1 MADFETIGFIGLGV
15 MGEPMCQ
22 HLAAKLD
29 ARVIAY
35 DINPEPLKRLAK
47 HGVAA
52 AGSIAEIAGSVDL
65 VLISVPGSEQLEQVC
80 IGDAGIIAS
89 GRPGLLVADLS
100 TCSVGPTRKVAAA
113 LIAKGIDFVDAPV
126 TRTAQAAL
134 DGTLSIM
141 MGGDKAHYDRL
152 EPVLLTMGSDV
163 SHAGAIGTGQ
173 VSKILN
179 NMVCFQT
186 IVALSE
192 ALTMA
197 RRIGMDEGVLYDIL
211 CKGSADSFALR
222 NHGSKCMWPGTFVK
236 NTFSTMYALKDIG
249 YALELA
255 EDTDV
260 NARGAELAHAV
271 KHAVSARG
279 KLPPVPEERVYDGPP
294 EIAQRLGM

>member
-22 HLAAKLD
+22 NLAAKLD

-35 DINPEPLKRLAK
+35 DINPEPLERLAA
-47 HGVAA
+47 HGVGA
-52 AGSIAEIAGSVDL
+52 AGSIAEIAASVDL
-65 VLISVPGSEQLEQVC
+65 VLISVPGSVQLEQVC
-80 IGDAGIIAS
+80 LGEDGIISAAK
-89 GRPGLLVADLS
+89 PGLLVADLS
-100 TCSVGPTRKVAAA
+100 TCSLGPTRKVGAA

-126 TRTAQAAL
+126 TRTAQAAR

-141 MGGDKAHYDRL
+141 VGGDTAHYERL
-152 EPVLLTMGSDV
+152 EPVLRTMGTDV
-163 SHAGAIGTGQ
+163 SHAGDIGTGQ

-197 RRIGMDEGVLYDIL
+197 RRIGMDENVLYDIL

-222 NHGSKCMWPGTFVK
+222 NHGAKCMWPGSFVK

-260 NARGAELAHAV
+260 NARGAELAQSLLQEAADLGFDEEYYPVLLKAV
-271 KHAVSARG
+271 DETLIKN
-279 KLPPVPEERVYDGPP
+279 
-294 EIAQRLGM
+294 